1 MGTTR
6 NKLDG
11 EARSHVSIFYVVLK
25 NQDFFLKIYEEP
37 IKDFKKENASCKFRF
52 RRFLALVRSA
62 A

>member
-1 MGTTR
+1 MGTAR

-11 EARSHVSIFYVVLK
+11 EARSHVRIFYVMLK
-25 NQDFFLKIYEEP
+25 NQDFFLKNYEEP
-37 IKDFKKENASCKFRF
+37 IKDFKKKNASCKFCF